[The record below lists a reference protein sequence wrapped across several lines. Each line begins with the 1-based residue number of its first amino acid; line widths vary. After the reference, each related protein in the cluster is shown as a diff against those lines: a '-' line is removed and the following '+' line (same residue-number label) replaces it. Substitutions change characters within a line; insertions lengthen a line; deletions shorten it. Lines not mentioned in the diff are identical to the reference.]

1 MRNATQDLR
10 ESSGPRRRPDD
21 EGAAAGGRDGSHPE
35 GPSSC
40 VQALVVPSP
49 TEQPSAAGRRA
60 KHGRAFGRHS
70 QQ

>member
-10 ESSGPRRRPDD
+10 ESRRPRRRPND

-35 GPSSC
+35 EPSSP
-40 VQALVVPSP
+40 VQAFVIPSSI
-49 TEQPSAAGRRA
+49 EQPPAAGHRA
-60 KHGRAFGRHS
+60 KYGRAFGRHS